1 MNPTNKT
8 IFYLHVYLKEVSMRF
23 PAIATLILG
32 TFLVLLGCQSRDNE
46 TALITPAPIP
56 IEEVATAEGRSHR
69 LSWEKRGEKA
79 EEYFLKFLRLK
90 HEEPDK
96 ADEAFRK
103 GADLLFNQHSLV
115 PKWAELMIHF
125 DRSGKALL
133 PEMIQLVEIELQM
146 VEEDPVRNREY
157 VRHLKKELAGWN
169 QWVAEIKNEGDDPD
183 KQEIAF
189 RFQDM

>member
-1 MNPTNKT
+1 
-8 IFYLHVYLKEVSMRF
+8 MRLS
-23 PAIATLILG
+23 PIATLILG
-32 TFLVLLGCQSRDNE
+32 AFLVLLGCHSQEDE

-56 IEEVATAEGRSHR
+56 IEEVATSEERPRR
-69 LSWEKRGEKA
+69 LSWEKRVEKT
-79 EEYFLKFLRLK
+79 EEHFLKFLRLK

-96 ADEAFRK
+96 ANEAFRK

-115 PKWAELMIHF
+115 PKWAELMIRF

-157 VRHLKKELAGWN
+157 VRHLKKELAEWN
-169 QWVAEIKNEGDDPD
+169 QRVQDLKNLGKDPNKHEIE
-183 KQEIAF
+183 F

>member
-1 MNPTNKT
+1 
-8 IFYLHVYLKEVSMRF
+8 MRL
-23 PAIATLILG
+23 PRIATLVLG
-32 TFLVLLGCQSRDNE
+32 AFLVFLGCHSQDDE

-56 IEEVATAEGRSHR
+56 IEEVATSEGRPHR

-96 ADEAFRK
+96 ANEAFRK

-115 PKWAELMIHF
+115 PKWAELMIRF

-146 VEEDPVRNREY
+146 VEEDPVRNKEY
-157 VRHLKKELAGWN
+157 VRHLKSELAEWKQQVQN
-169 QWVAEIKNEGDDPD
+169 LKNEGDDPD
-183 KQEIAF
+183 KQEIEF

>member
-1 MNPTNKT
+1 
-8 IFYLHVYLKEVSMRF
+8 MRF

-32 TFLVLLGCQSRDNE
+32 TFLVLLGCQSRDDE

-56 IEEVATAEGRSHR
+56 IEEVATTEGRSHR

-189 RFQDM
+189 RFQEM

>member
-1 MNPTNKT
+1 
-8 IFYLHVYLKEVSMRF
+8 MRL
-23 PAIATLILG
+23 PGIATLILG
-32 TFLVLLGCQSRDNE
+32 AFLVLLGCHSQDDE

-56 IEEVATAEGRSHR
+56 IEEVATSDGRPHR

-96 ADEAFRK
+96 ANEAFRK

-115 PKWAELMIHF
+115 PKWAELMIRF

-157 VRHLKKELAGWN
+157 VRHLKKELAEWN
-169 QWVAEIKNEGDDPD
+169 RWVAEIKNDGDDPD
-183 KQEIAF
+183 KQEIEF